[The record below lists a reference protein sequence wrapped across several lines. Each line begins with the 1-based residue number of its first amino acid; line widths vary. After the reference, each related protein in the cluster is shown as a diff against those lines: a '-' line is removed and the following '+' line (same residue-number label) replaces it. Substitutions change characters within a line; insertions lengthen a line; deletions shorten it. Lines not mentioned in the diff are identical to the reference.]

1 MLAIAGGKG
10 GCGKTTTALGVA
22 RAFADQDRAPLVV
35 DADSDMP
42 DVHHV
47 ADLPPE
53 GGIDQCAEGAPL
65 DRVTREAD
73 RFPGVR
79 VLTAGR
85 REHLAVALCRVQS
98 WPGPVLV
105 DCPPGSGP
113 DAVRPLRHADGV
125 LVVTTDE
132 PVCLEDARRTVRT
145 ARQLAVQPVGVLAV
159 SRRQGDLPTAVAGCR
174 ILATVPFVSDP
185 YASGRVKKAWQRVA
199 GRVAGQ
205 GATQNP
211 GVAETGE
218 TSRHRPVDDGRRGD
232 RRSHKQSLNAG

>member
-10 GCGKTTTALGVA
+10 GCGKTTTALGLA
-22 RAFADQDRAPLVV
+22 RALAGQDRAPLAV

-85 REHLAVALCRVQS
+85 REHLAGALCRVQS

-113 DAVRPLRHADGV
+113 DAVRPLRHADRV

-132 PVCLEDARRTVRT
+132 PPCLEDATRTVRT
-145 ARQLAVQPVGVLAV
+145 ARRLGVQPAGTLAVK
-159 SRRQGDLPTAVAGCR
+159 RRQSDLPAAVGGCR
-174 ILATVPFVSDP
+174 LLATVPFVPDP
-185 YASGRVKKAWQRVA
+185 FANGRVRQGWHRVA
-199 GRVAGQ
+199 RQVSGHSEARKTRA
-205 GATQNP
+205 
-211 GVAETGE
+211 
-218 TSRHRPVDDGRRGD
+218 DGSLRTK
-232 RRSHKQSLNAG
+232 RRSVGHCGSEGNGGRPPNSF